1 VLVIAAG
8 AFGIWF
14 FTQPSDRPHSKT
26 SAGKTA
32 PASTVAPSD
41 DQARLMSLLP
51 PGYIAGSCTPASP
64 ESGSIWVD
72 ALAMVTCGQNSQ
84 PGGPSRATYGL
95 FATPDRLKKAFN
107 EDIGNVSLVNC
118 PGEKK
123 SPVGWHFDES
133 PNSIA
138 GMIACGKY
146 NDHPNVIW
154 TNERQLMLSDVA
166 GDPATVEDL
175 HTWWDAYG

>member
-1 VLVIAAG
+1 
-8 AFGIWF
+8 
-14 FTQPSDRPHSKT
+14 
-26 SAGKTA
+26 
-32 PASTVAPSD
+32 
-41 DQARLMSLLP
+41 MSLLP

-72 ALAMVTCGQNSQ
+72 AVAMVTCGQNSQ